1 MLDSRHKHGVV
12 ALQYTLGTRTVQTGI
27 TVHKLRVLKKCQQ
40 RRSLDSLWNPFFIRF
55 LLKYYKMK
63 YNITTQRT
71 IHVHLSAAVK
81 RRCNNRGKEGK
92 ERWGTMGNWE
102 FLCVCEHPKTRLA
115 TRDWTTDR
123 HLNKGTVPVLYCLI
137 GIDIEFQQ
145 VLC

>member
-12 ALQYTLGTRTVQTGI
+12 AVQYTLGTRTVQTGI
-27 TVHKLRVLKKCQQ
+27 TVHKLRVPKKCQQ

-71 IHVHLSAAVK
+71 IHVQLSAAVK

-92 ERWGTMGNWE
+92 ERWGNDGKLGI
-102 FLCVCEHPKTRLA
+102 FVCVRTPKNKAGYSGLDDGQTSQQRYSTCAVLS
-115 TRDWTTDR
+115 DR
-123 HLNKGTVPVLYCLI
+123 H
-137 GIDIEFQQ
+137 
-145 VLC
+145 